1 MVSVRCGSRRGES
14 VIAAD
19 EDGFATI
26 LGTFVIAAIV
36 AVVAGVCYLGAATV
50 ARHRAQSA
58 ADLSALAA
66 AAEQVA
72 GGDGCAAATALA
84 ARQHPPAIVSA
95 CRIVDGRVG
104 DGRGSGGPGCYRAAA
119 GERDG
124 ACRTGVRWVSV
135 QNMHFI
141 RMGPPCSALIT
152 ADCTDGVWVMV
163 VWKTGSTGHCF

>member
-1 MVSVRCGSRRGES
+1 M
-14 VIAAD
+14 IAAD

-95 CRIVDGRVG
+95 CRIVDP
-104 DGRGSGGPGCYRAAA
+104 D
-119 GERDG
+119 
-124 ACRTGVRWVSV
+124 VSV
-135 QNMHFI
+135 TVEVPVDLGVIGLRHASATA
-141 RMGPPCSALIT
+141 RAGPVA
-152 ADCTDGVWVMV
+152 G
-163 VWKTGSTGHCF
+163 G